1 MADNTTLNTGTGG
14 DLIATDE
21 LSTLNG
27 SAAPAGLKVQRVK
40 LGFGA
45 DGNLQDVSD
54 TDRLPV
60 ALSAAQLAALAPLAT
75 QPISAAA
82 LPLPA
87 GAATEATLTGLLAR
101 TPALGAQNTAAS
113 TAVNIAADQ
122 VVPMAATGELIE
134 ALEAMRYAI
143 QALTRSVGLQ
153 TVDAFGRNRVVLDAL
168 GGAQTLGTV
177 TTVGTVTTLTTL
189 TNQAQLGGLAAQD
202 QIPALMHL
210 QADNLRRNITV
221 S

>member
-1 MADNTTLNTGTGG
+1 MSDNVTLPG
-14 DLIATDE
+14 DGSVIATDDVGGRQFQVIKPAFGVDGQA
-21 LSTLNG
+21 TFV
-27 SAAPAGLKVQRVK
+27 SA
-40 LGFGA
+40 
-45 DGNLQDVSD
+45 
-54 TDRLPV
+54 TDPLPV
-60 ALSAAQLAALAPLAT
+60 AVTFPTT
-75 QPISAAA
+75 QP
-82 LPLPA
+82 
-87 GAATEATLTGLLAR
+87 
-101 TPALGAQNTAAS
+101 
-113 TAVNIAADQ
+113 V
-122 VVPMAATGELIE
+122 AATGELIE

-177 TTVGTVTTLTTL
+177 TTVGTVT
-189 TNQAQLGGLAAQD
+189 NQAQLGGLAVQD

>member
-14 DLIATDE
+14 DLIATDDI
-21 LSTLNG
+21 
-27 SAAPAGLKVQRVK
+27 AGVKYQRVK
-40 LGFGA
+40 LTLGA
-45 DGNLQDVSD
+45 DGANDGDVSAAN
-54 TDRLPV
+54 PV
-60 ALSAAQLAALAPLAT
+60 PVSGSLSV
-75 QPISAAA
+75 S
-82 LPLPA
+82 
-87 GAATEATLTGLLAR
+87 
-101 TPALGAQNTAAS
+101 
-113 TAVNIAADQ
+113 
-122 VVPMAATGELIE
+122 ATGELIE
-134 ALEAMRYAI
+134 AIEAMRYAI

-177 TTVGTVTTLTTL
+177 TSVGTV
-189 TNQAQLGGLAAQD
+189 TNQAQLGGLAVQD

>member
-1 MADNTTLNTGTGG
+1 MA
-14 DLIATDE
+14 
-21 LSTLNG
+21 LST
-27 SAAPAGLKVQRVK
+27 
-40 LGFGA
+40 
-45 DGNLQDVSD
+45 
-54 TDRLPV
+54 
-60 ALSAAQLAALAPLAT
+60 AQVAALAPLAT

-87 GAATEATLTGLLAR
+87 GAATEATLATLVAR
-101 TPALGAQNTAAS
+101 TPALGAQNTPAS
-113 TAVNIAADQ
+113 TAVNNAADQ
-122 VVPMAATGELIE
+122 VVPMAASGELIE

-177 TTVGTVTTLTTL
+177 TSVGTV
-189 TNQAQLGGLAAQD
+189 TNQAQLGGLAVQD

>member
-1 MADNTTLNTGTGG
+1 MADNTPLNPGTGG

-27 SAAPAGLKVQRVK
+27 SAAVAGLKVQRVK
-40 LGFGA
+40 AGFGP
-45 DGNLQDVSD
+45 DGDLQDVS
-54 TDRLPV
+54 TAAPLPV
-60 ALSAAQLAALAPLAT
+60 AAY
-75 QPISAAA
+75 
-82 LPLPA
+82 
-87 GAATEATLTGLLAR
+87 
-101 TPALGAQNTAAS
+101 
-113 TAVNIAADQ
+113 
-122 VVPMAATGELIE
+122 GELIE
-134 ALEAMRYAI
+134 AIEAMRYAI

-177 TTVGTVTTLTTL
+177 TTVGTVTTLATL

-202 QIPALMHL
+202 QIPSLMHL